1 MKLINRVKS
10 LRSSNGWTQE
20 QFAQMIGVTRQT
32 IISLEKGSYTPSLLL
47 AMQIARVLRASCRI
61 DFLLGGGIG
70 MKRVIIQ
77 SCLNICMYFLG
88 AALIS
93 SIHEQTKCF
102 SITIRFK
109 ELDLI

>member
-47 AMQIARVLRASCRI
+47 AMQIARVFERP
-61 DFLLGGGIG
+61 
-70 MKRVIIQ
+70 VE
-77 SCLNICMYFLG
+77 
-88 AALIS
+88 
-93 SIHEQTKCF
+93 SIFYLEEE
-102 SITIRFK
+102 S
-109 ELDLI
+109 E